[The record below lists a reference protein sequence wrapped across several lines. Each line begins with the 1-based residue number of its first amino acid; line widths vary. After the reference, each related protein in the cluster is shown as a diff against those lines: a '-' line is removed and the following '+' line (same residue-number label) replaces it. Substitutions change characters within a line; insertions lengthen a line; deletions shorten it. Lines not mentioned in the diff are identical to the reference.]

1 MDNIALPQKI
11 EYRKVKDNQKEIII
25 EPLFPGYGITIA
37 NSLRRV
43 LLSSLVGSAITKVKI
58 KDVSHEFS
66 TLPYLKEDVVELI
79 LNIKKIRVKSY
90 SDEPIKFRLKVT
102 GEKEVKAGDIEKN
115 AQIEIVNPDL
125 IIANLTDKKA
135 ELDIEFTAEK
145 GRGYVMVEEK
155 SGYEDLA
162 VNEISLDSLFSP
174 IVNVSFSVEAVRV
187 GKKTDYEKLVM
198 KVETDGSIQP
208 EEAILRSIKILMSH
222 FALIDQKEPEIEKS
236 ERAEKKVKEKKEKT
250 EEKTKV
256 EKSTS
261 TKATI
266 DKKASVDKKEK
277 VEKKE
282 KKSKK

>member
-11 EYRKVKDNQKEIII
+11 EYKKVKENQKEIII

-66 TLPYLKEDVVELI
+66 TLPYLKEDIVELI

-90 SDEPIKFRLKVT
+90 SDEPIKFRLKIT
-102 GEKEVKAGDIEKN
+102 GENEVKAGDIEKN
-115 AQIEIVNPDL
+115 AQLEVVNPDL
-125 IIANLTDKKA
+125 VIAHLTDKKA

-222 FALIDQKEPEIEKS
+222 FALIDQKEPEIE
-236 ERAEKKVKEKKEKT
+236 EPIIEKKEKA
-250 EEKTKV
+250 EKPTSAKV
-256 EKSTS
+256 KV
-261 TKATI
+261 
-266 DKKASVDKKEK
+266 DKKEKKEK

-282 KKSKK
+282 KKIDKIDKKEKKSKK